1 MEWAAENRS
10 TQCSLSLSVPQPL
23 PRAPDKTCCG
33 SVRGGRVL
41 TSCRTAR
48 IRADVI
54 QLLSGYRKRYWLP
67 GRFLPPLSQVGHLA
81 SGTASPGPIWPLA
94 WSWGSLQ
101 PCQREVRRTWICYAS
116 GMRTACCRMR
126 WEAESSSFW
135 CVYIKWRS
143 SPWCQLFVQVWDH
156 PGALQIFIM
165 RNLTVERSASCSGK
179 IWLEVILLLL
189 SKFLFWILHSRRIK
203 TLLAGTH

>member
-1 MEWAAENRS
+1 
-10 TQCSLSLSVPQPL
+10 
-23 PRAPDKTCCG
+23 
-33 SVRGGRVL
+33 VL

-54 QLLSGYRKRYWLP
+54 QLLSVFRKRYWLP

-81 SGTASPGPIWPLA
+81 SGTASPAPIWPLA

-116 GMRTACCRMR
+116 GMRTACCRML

-135 CVYIKWRS
+135 CVYIKCRS

-179 IWLEVILLLL
+179 IWLDFILLLL
-189 SKFLFWILHSRRIK
+189 SKFPFLDSALQKDQDFVGRD
-203 TLLAGTH
+203 TLAGDNLQEEGFLRRCSHGMSLGNDQQESCP